1 MLDKQNRLQDVY
13 LTFLS
18 IKGRNKH
25 FKTDFPFF
33 INFPKIKR
41 LDDIYVLRF
50 FGGFVGTN
58 TCIMK

>member
-13 LTFLS
+13 LTFLL
-18 IKGRNKH
+18 IKGRNKN

-33 INFPKIKR
+33 INLPKIKR
-41 LDDIYVLRF
+41 FGDIYVLRF